1 MSRGINFGAGP
12 GALPEE
18 ILEEA
23 KDALWDW
30 NGQGMSIL
38 EIGHRTEP
46 FKAMMAEAE
55 KDLRDLLQ
63 LPKNYHVLFL
73 GGSARVQFAMIP
85 MNFLR
90 DEKKADYLV
99 TGTWSEMA
107 YREAQKYGEPNL
119 VASNQ
124 NEHYC
129 TIPALDSWKRNK
141 DAAYFYYTSNET
153 LTGVQ
158 FHTPPS
164 TLPHVPLVADMT
176 SDFLSRSIDVS
187 QFGLIFAGS
196 QKNIAPAG
204 LTMVIVHEDYLGQ
217 AMLSTPSIYHYEL
230 QVENHSLYNTPP
242 TFQVF
247 MAGRMFK
254 WLERQGGLSAMG
266 ARNQL
271 KAKLLYDFIDK
282 SDFYHNA
289 IPASCRSQMNV
300 SFSLTEKEL
309 EIIFLEKATSAGLLA
324 LKGHAS
330 TGGLRASLY
339 NAISVEN
346 VNTLLNFMSD
356 FEKES
361 KK

>member
-12 GALPEE
+12 GALPDEV
-18 ILEEA
+18 LNEA
-23 KDALWDW
+23 KEALWDW
-30 NGQGMSIL
+30 NNQGMSIL

-55 KDLRDLLQ
+55 ADLRDLLQ
-63 LPKNYHVLFL
+63 LPKKYHVLFL
-73 GGSARVQFAMIP
+73 GGSARVQFSMIP

-99 TGTWSEMA
+99 TGTWSEVA
-107 YREAQKYGEPNL
+107 YREAQKYGEPHL
-119 VASNQ
+119 VATNQ
-124 NEHYC
+124 NEHYRS
-129 TIPALDSWKRNK
+129 IPDIASWQRNK

-158 FHTPPS
+158 FHTIPT

-176 SDFLSRSIDVS
+176 SDFLSKPIDAN

-204 LTMVIVHEDYLGQ
+204 LTMVIVHEDYLMQ
-217 AMLSTPSIYHYEL
+217 AMLSTPSVYHYEL
-230 QVENHSLYNTPP
+230 QVEQHSLYNTPP

-254 WLERQGGLSAMG
+254 WLKKQGGLSMMEE
-266 ARNQL
+266 RNQL

-282 SDFYHNA
+282 SDFYHNTV
-289 IPASCRSQMNV
+289 PEYCRSHMNV
-300 SFSLTEKEL
+300 SFSLSEAAL
-309 EIIFLEKATSAGLLA
+309 ETVFLEKAALAGLLA
-324 LKGHAS
+324 LKGHAL

-339 NAISVEN
+339 NAITIEN

-361 KK
+361 RV